1 MGSEQAETANNAR
14 KRRGQNEGEEEEK
27 EQEDKESKKK
37 PKQRAKK
44 RKTDDS
50 QKSSKAS
57 KSVIHKSE
65 EAEEEEEEKNSIV
78 IPIPKKVASA
88 VAEQPSRSSKQKSR
102 EDNLSNKSLDEIA
115 DQEDEFRKKLRE
127 EEKKERELKQ
137 ALDKEKKDENLKMV
151 QERRKQ
157 EEEISQLLAAQRKD
171 EELRTEANRKAFELE
186 EQKLQAHQLQSDA
199 KEASIRQQLAN
210 EIVKRQANAS
220 SNYEE
225 FKQSESLVKSAFE
238 VPLVLDESP
247 EVMDKRRQERERAR
261 RELMEAQK
269 VIRNQE
275 IARLNIKRAS
285 AADKDLDPLDV
296 ERHQL
301 LILQR
306 QRAEEEM
313 KERHRFDYR
322 SFPDLG
328 TPVDRSGEV
337 YPQIPLPSPEK
348 ADVQDSA
355 VFSKPHSAHSEKD
368 LHLPAKPYR
377 FSEEVSP
384 PDIPELRQVPQLSYA
399 LDKNAEQSV
408 PNSIEIPLVCLNFPL
423 PQGTNGLLY
432 AELDKSD
439 KVYQL
444 KNILGKEFLIH
455 PKAVR
460 VFYKGAELADDLV
473 VSLGHFRGEILA
485 FSIRV
490 PKLQLPYVKASTV
503 YET

>member
-14 KRRGQNEGEEEEK
+14 KRRGQMEGEEEQK
-27 EQEDKESKKK
+27 EQENKESKKK
-37 PKQRAKK
+37 PEQKANKK
-44 RKTDDS
+44 KTN
-50 QKSSKAS
+50 KSREGSKTS
-57 KSVIHKSE
+57 KSVTHKSE

-78 IPIPKKVASA
+78 IPIPKKVMNA
-88 VAEQPSRSSKQKSR
+88 VPEQPQRSSKQKSR
-102 EDNLSNKSLDEIA
+102 EDNPSNKSLDEIA

-127 EEKKERELKQ
+127 EEKKEQELKQ
-137 ALDKEKKDENLKMV
+137 ALNKEKKDESLKMV

-157 EEEISQLLAAQRKD
+157 EEKISQLLAAQKKD
-171 EELRTEANRKAFELE
+171 EELRTEANRKTFKLE
-186 EQKLQAHQLQSDA
+186 DQKLQAQQLQSDA
-199 KEASIRQQLAN
+199 KEASIRQQLAS
-210 EIVKRQANAS
+210 EIVKRQANVS

-225 FKQSESLVKSAFE
+225 LKQSESPVKTEFD

-247 EVMDKRRQERERAR
+247 GAMDRRRQERERAR

-269 VIRNQE
+269 VIRDQE

-285 AADKDLDPLDV
+285 AADKDLDPLDM

-301 LILQR
+301 LVLQR

-328 TPVDRSGEV
+328 TPVDRSSEI
-337 YPQIPLPSPEK
+337 YPQIPLPSRDK
-348 ADVQDSA
+348 ADIQGSA
-355 VFSKPHSAHSEKD
+355 VLSKPNSAHSDKD
-368 LHLPAKPYR
+368 LHLPPSPYR

-384 PDIPELRQVPQLSYA
+384 PDIPELKPIPQLSYT
-399 LDKNAEQSV
+399 LDKDAEQSI

-460 VFYKGAELADDLV
+460 IFYKGAELADDLI
-473 VSLGHFRGEILA
+473 VSLGHFRGEILV

-490 PKLQLPYVKASTV
+490 PKLQLPYVKTSIV